1 MSDSSRETGEIARK
15 IEAILF
21 VSTEPVKIAEL
32 SSTLSV
38 SEEVVEEVLRQIKVH
53 YDSQHGLTLIN
64 VAGGWQMATAS
75 DLSDVIESYNS
86 SYGYRL
92 RLSKAAMETLAIIA
106 YKQPITRAEIEE
118 LRGVRS
124 DKVLETLLSSG
135 LIRVAGRKKGTGSPL
150 LYRTTQEFLEA
161 FGLNSLSE
169 LPTEEELRNEGN
181 IS

>member
-1 MSDSSRETGEIARK
+1 MSDSSREIAEIARK

-21 VSTEPVKIAEL
+21 ISTEPVKVTEL
-32 SSTLSV
+32 SSILSV
-38 SEEVVEEVLRQIKVH
+38 SKETVEEALHRIKAH
-53 YDSQHGLTLIN
+53 YDSQHGFTLIN

-75 DLSDVIESYNS
+75 DLCEVIESYNS

-135 LIRVAGRKKGTGSPL
+135 LIRVAAGRRERDRPCFIGPRRS
-150 LYRTTQEFLEA
+150 F
-161 FGLNSLSE
+161 
-169 LPTEEELRNEGN
+169 
-181 IS
+181 